1 MMSNMPDNS
10 LWDELIGPLSSPEQ
24 ARARRR
30 QQASQAR
37 LDHALGLIDLAIDA
51 ATHDDQSAVAD
62 LVARMDRM
70 GFDEF
75 EERHPPSFALDV
87 RLSEALEEVIP
98 DDAGVAFGD
107 TWVDQLVQQADLAL
121 APPIARWIRLC
132 VGMAADEYQLT
143 NAEMEAVE
151 RVRGG
156 LHPDRESDLAT
167 WLAAVDQRPRI
178 ELLREGTYALAWLRG
193 VSW

>member
-1 MMSNMPDNS
+1 MMSHMPENR
-10 LWDELIGPLSSPEQ
+10 LWDEMAGPPSSPEQ

-51 ATHDDQSAVAD
+51 ATQDDQSAVAD

-70 GFDEF
+70 GFDGF

-87 RLSEALEEVIP
+87 RLSEALEDIVP

-151 RVRGG
+151 RVQGG

-167 WLAAVDQRPRI
+167 WLATADQRPRS
-178 ELLREGTYALAWLRG
+178 ELLREGIHALAWLQG
-193 VSW
+193 VTW

>member
-1 MMSNMPDNS
+1 MMSNMPGNS
-10 LWDELIGPLSSPEQ
+10 PWDELIGPPSSPEQ

-30 QQASQAR
+30 QQASQTR
-37 LDHALGLIDLAIDA
+37 LDHALGLIDLAA
-51 ATHDDQSAVAD
+51 AAAMQDDQSAVAD

-70 GFDEF
+70 GFDDF

-87 RLSEALEEVIP
+87 RLSEALEDVIP

-132 VGMAADEYQLT
+132 VGMAADDYQLT

-151 RVRGG
+151 RARGG
-156 LHPDRESDLAT
+156 LHPDRKSDLAT
-167 WLAAVDQRPRI
+167 WLAAIDQRPRI
-178 ELLREGTYALAWLRG
+178 ELLREGIHALAWLRG
-193 VSW
+193 VTW

>member
-1 MMSNMPDNS
+1 MMSNMPENTR
-10 LWDELIGPLSSPEQ
+10 WDKMAGPPSSPEQ
-24 ARARRR
+24 ARARHR

-51 ATHDDQSAVAD
+51 ATHDDQSAV
-62 LVARMDRM
+62 
-70 GFDEF
+70 
-75 EERHPPSFALDV
+75 
-87 RLSEALEEVIP
+87 
-98 DDAGVAFGD
+98 
-107 TWVDQLVQQADLAL
+107 ADLAL